1 MKKITIIA
9 AVLILVASCNQKK
22 SLTDSL
28 TGKWKVYKLIKDNID
43 KSSIAPYSDSIND
56 HYTIEFTAGG
66 TFTETYYLPTAA
78 DTAQI
83 PGNWVFENNNET
95 LTLTDTIYKKRSY
108 TIFNL
113 EGNHVELRRGGENRY
128 LRKE

>member
-1 MKKITIIA
+1 MKKITLIV

-43 KSSIAPYSDSIND
+43 KTSITPYSDSIND
-56 HYTIEFTAGG
+56 RYTIEFTAGG
-66 TFTETYYLPTAA
+66 TFTETYFPPTVP
-78 DTAQI
+78 DTTQI
-83 PGNWVFENNNET
+83 PGNWVFENNNEV

-128 LRKE
+128 LRKQ